1 MYKHFMKVVYNFHES
16 YKHFIHMAESFS
28 KILLKFKNDYRLTQR
43 AIADILGIS
52 ERMYIMYEKGDYDGS
67 QKRIEKYQ
75 KKIND
80 FIEKENKILSG
91 KLSVMSEPDTSAEY
105 GKKPPDRIDDLL
117 LIIKNLEARIKDKE
131 EIILLMRDKINRA
144 EIIEKLF
151 ISALHSPRTL
161 KEFHSLIESSFVS

>member
-80 FIEKENKILSG
+80 FIEKPNKVKYNSPVRATLTTETAIFYSG
-91 KLSVMSEPDTSAEY
+91 FGFLKRFIAVFIAV
-105 GKKPPDRIDDLL
+105 GK
-117 LIIKNLEARIKDKE
+117 
-131 EIILLMRDKINRA
+131 
-144 EIIEKLF
+144 
-151 ISALHSPRTL
+151 
-161 KEFHSLIESSFVS
+161 